1 MKGASNDSPAPRT
14 GVVVALVLVLVL
26 AAVALFGPGLGY
38 PFLGLDDRHHVVE
51 NPAIRDMS
59 WQGVLAIFRGDARDV
74 RYYPLTYLS
83 YAIDYRLF
91 GLDAAAFHRTN
102 LILHVACTLA
112 VAWLVRLV
120 LRDAALAAITALLFA
135 IHPLQVEPVAWV
147 MGRKSVLSTLC
158 FVLAAIAYVLAVRA
172 PPERRVLRM
181 SFLTGSSLLYLL
193 SCLAKATGVTLPA
206 VLVLVDA
213 CFDGQS
219 RSRPLA
225 FLARSVRSKWLFV
238 PPGLA
243 IVWLTISAAPAN
255 PFATHY
261 AFAWH
266 EWLAIV
272 GYGLFFYVEKAFA
285 PLALGAFYPLPRAGA
300 VPTLFYLYTALAAG
314 LAAAAVWSL
323 RRGWLAMGLGLG
335 WYLVTLLPSALILAL
350 YSDLPLLVADRY
362 FYGSAFGLFLAIA
375 AAVLTLWRSRV
386 LPRPLLAGVGAA
398 ALAALFT
405 IASAQRATWQSTI
418 AVYEQLLAHH
428 PSDEFYYRLA
438 LEYDAAGRSADAYRA
453 LDAAQRAPH
462 RIFFMR
468 FCYYQLLL
476 AELERRKGDFAAAA
490 ARFEAAIESTP
501 NRLEPG
507 DARTQ
512 VAYLYLAELHASAG
526 DEAASRRARA
536 EAAVAPRD
544 PGGFFE
550 RAWLDAAPEEAR
562 RFLAHLRAAPSGKG

>member
-1 MKGASNDSPAPRT
+1 MKGASSDSLAPLAR
-14 GVVVALVLVLVL
+14 VALALLLVL
-26 AAVALFGPGLGY
+26 AAIALFGPGLGY

-59 WQGVLAIFRGDARDV
+59 WPGVLAIFRGDVRDV

-91 GLDAAAFHRTN
+91 GLDPSAFHRTN

-112 VAWLVRLV
+112 VAWLARLV
-120 LRDAALAAITALLFA
+120 LRDMALAAITALLFA

-158 FVLAAIAYVLAVRA
+158 FVLAAIAYVFAVRA
-172 PPERRVLRM
+172 PPERRFLRV
-181 SFLTGSSLLYLL
+181 SCLGGSSLLYLL

-206 VLVLVDA
+206 VLVLLDA
-213 CFDGQS
+213 CFDAQS
-219 RSRPLA
+219 RSRPFA

-243 IVWLTISAAPAN
+243 VVWLTISAAPAN

-272 GYGLFFYVEKAFA
+272 GYGLFFYVEKTFA
-285 PLALGAFYPLPRAGA
+285 PLALGAFYPLPPAGG
-300 VPTLFYLYTALAAG
+300 VPTSFYVYTVLALG
-314 LAAAAVWSL
+314 LAAAVVWSL
-323 RRGWLAMGLGLG
+323 RRGWLAMGIGLG

-362 FYGSAFGLFLAIA
+362 FYGSAPGLFLAVA
-375 AAVLTLWRSRV
+375 GGLLALWRSRP
-386 LPRPLLAGVGAA
+386 LPRPVLAALGTA
-398 ALAALFT
+398 ALAALFM
-405 IASAQRATWQSTI
+405 IASSQRATWRSTI

-438 LEYDAAGRSADAYRA
+438 LEYDAAGRSTDAYRA
-453 LDAAQRAPH
+453 LDSAKRAPH
-462 RIFFMR
+462 RIFYMH

-476 AELERRKGDFAAAA
+476 ADLERRKGDFAAAA

-512 VAYLYLAELHASAG
+512 LAFLYLAELHALAG

-536 EAAVAPRD
+536 AAALAPRD

-550 RAWLDAAPEEAR
+550 RAWLDAAPEEAG
-562 RFLAHLRAAPSGKG
+562 RFLAHLREAPSADG